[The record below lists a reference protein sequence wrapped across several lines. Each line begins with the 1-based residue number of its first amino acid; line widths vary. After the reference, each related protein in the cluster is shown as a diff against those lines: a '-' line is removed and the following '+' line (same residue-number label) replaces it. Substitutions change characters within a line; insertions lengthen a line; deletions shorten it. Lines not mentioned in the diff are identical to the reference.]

1 LKLSVKSL
9 TIACALL
16 KALSFL
22 FVSLLNL
29 IWPPYGGAWLAL
41 LMSLYPGYDPVAGPI
56 SIVIG
61 TLYALICGAVAGAV
75 FGWLYNRCVEKF

>member
-1 LKLSVKSL
+1 MKLSVKSL

-16 KALSFL
+16 KAIFFL

-29 IWPPYGGAWLAL
+29 IWPPFGGAWLAL
-41 LMSLYPGYDPVAGPI
+41 LMSLYPGYDAAAGPV
-56 SIVIG
+56 SIIIG

-75 FGWLYNRCVEKF
+75 FGWLYNLCGEKF

>member
-1 LKLSVKSL
+1 MKLSVKSL
-9 TIACALL
+9 IVACAIFE
-16 KALSFL
+16 ALSFL
-22 FVSLLNL
+22 FVSLLNV
-29 IWPPYGGAWLAL
+29 IWPPYGGALLAVM
-41 LMSLYPGYDPVAGPI
+41 MSLYPGYDAAAGPV